1 MHGSDDVRDTISSFD
16 EDETKTVIEKGADEN
31 EDDDG
36 LKAQEDV
43 DKQRMEKVYRKQEEE
58 WLSKREKV
66 RELIYNKI
74 RLCASPL

>member
-16 EDETKTVIEKGADEN
+16 EDEPKTVIEKGADEN

-74 RLCASPL
+74 RLCASPP